1 MTERSNLN
9 IRNGNNVQGNY
20 PLFLGED
27 LGFGD
32 TVNVTYPELEELYL
46 DLRSMFWTETEFS
59 MDQDRQDFKTAPAEV
74 SDVMIL
80 NLLSQWLMD
89 SLASRSINEVLG
101 PFVSNNELQ
110 NLIILWANTEVVHT
124 RSYSLIIKQC
134 FDDPNEVIER
144 GKESM
149 DVAYRSQAISR
160 VFQETAELGNRYSLG
175 EDVDEAL
182 IRKQILKA
190 VAALYAL
197 ESVAFMASFACT
209 FALCE
214 TGQYQGIGNQVI
226 KIAEEELQHG
236 AQGRTVLDILLNKE
250 GDVYQPLWEEVKDD
264 VKEIFDEVI
273 LQEFSWSEF
282 IFQEGRRA
290 LGLNTEMLKDEV
302 RFLGKLM
309 YDRTDIE
316 WDTKRFGEAP
326 TEQPLKYMHKY
337 LNPEMVQS
345 AAQEIELTNYRVG
358 QVEDD
363 SNDKE
368 YHFEV

>member
-1 MTERSNLN
+1 MPEHKNLN
-9 IRNGNNVQGNY
+9 IQNSNNITGSY

-32 TVNVTYPELEELYL
+32 TVNVTYPEIEEHYL
-46 DLRSMFWTETEFS
+46 DLRSMFWTETEFKL
-59 MDQDRQDFKTAPAEV
+59 DQDRQDFKNASPEV

-89 SLASRSINEVLG
+89 SLASRSIVEVLG
-101 PFVSNNELQ
+101 PFVTNNELQ
-110 NLIILWANTEVVHT
+110 NLLIKWADTEAVHT

-144 GKESM
+144 GKQSL

-160 VFQETAELGNRYSLG
+160 VFQDTAAIGRQYQDGKITDL
-175 EDVDEAL
+175 DEV
-182 IRKQILKA
+182 RRHILRA

-197 ESVAFMASFACT
+197 ESVAFIASFACT

-214 TGQYQGIGNQVI
+214 TGHYQGIGNHVI

-236 AQGRTVLDILLNKE
+236 AQGRTILDIMLTKE
-250 GDVYQPLWEEVKDD
+250 AETYGHLWEEVKG
-264 VKEIFDEVI
+264 EIEGIFDEIIV
-273 LQEFSWSEF
+273 QEFAFADF
-282 IFQEGRRA
+282 IFSDGRRA
-290 LGLNTEMLKDEV
+290 LGLTSDMLKDEV
-302 RFLGKLM
+302 RFLGSMM
-309 YDRTDIE
+309 YTRTGFK
-316 WDTKRFGEAP
+316 WDSERFGEAP

-337 LNPEMVQS
+337 LRPEDVQS

-363 SNDKE
+363 TTEDE
-368 YHFEV
+368 FYFEV